1 MRSDPP
7 DVEAE
12 ILLARVLELPAGKQL
27 RVYEALV
34 EMLGEQ
40 RLGIE
45 TERSRQVRARRDA
58 VQAMREAAAHL
69 GLPPGE
75 VPDVAEFRKAA
86 SETKLC
92 MGFNSV
98 YAAFDRRWSLA
109 TCFYEGLPIPLTA
122 AQRRIRRTSRT
133 QRQDPVSALRLW
145 WAETSPRRNSPGSDY
160 RDWAVERNERR
171 AEGQKRVLESTS
183 SLCERL
189 AVSWREAV
197 AVASGEK
204 TLDEAQRDT
213 KEARLHLRQL
223 PTRACARPA
232 CSEVCPSA
240 LRPPSRRYRP
250 WLASYPLRGTP
261 EARGMQSLDATPG
274 RIRVRSLSLPLRLSQ
289 I

>member
-1 MRSDPP
+1 MPSDFP

-34 EMLGEQ
+34 EMLGEE

-45 TERSRQVRARRDA
+45 TERSRQARARRDA

-98 YAAFDRRWSLA
+98 YAAFDRRWALA
-109 TCFYEGLPIPLTA
+109 TRFYDGLPIPLTA

-133 QRQDPVSALRLW
+133 QREDPVSALRLW
-145 WAETSPRRNSPGSDY
+145 WDETAPRRDAPGEDY
-160 RDWAVERNERR
+160 REWAVERNERR
-171 AEGQKRVLESTS
+171 SEGQKRVLESTS

-189 AVSWREAV
+189 AVSWREAL
-197 AVASGEK
+197 ALASGEK

-213 KEARLHLRQL
+213 KEARLRVAGPLLAREMVKEVLGIPKRQNSL
-223 PTRACARPA
+223 WESDFPNPVVRLY
-232 CSEVCPSA
+232 S
-240 LRPPSRRYRP
+240 
-250 WLASYPLRGTP
+250 
-261 EARGMQSLDATPG
+261 QSLWRADD
-274 RIRVRSLSLPLRLSQ
+274 VRAYAAVTGPRW
-289 I
+289 